1 MLSLIKERII
11 ETLDPEELIE
21 RLGKSTEELVEL
33 FEDDINEQL
42 EDFYDLDPE
51 LANGVQ

>member
-1 MLSLIKERII
+1 MLTLIKQRIVDQ
-11 ETLDPEELIE
+11 LDPEELIE

-33 FEDDINEQL
+33 FEDDIQEAL

-51 LANGVQ
+51 LANGLQ